1 MRRRIPCAALVV
13 LASCDARTESHASA
27 DTRAA
32 TTAAHAAAAAPSTSS
47 LEQLPREVAELI
59 ASLRT
64 AALAAPDDPR
74 AHGALGFA
82 YEASGLWPDAE
93 RTFARALELA
103 PRDPTLRLH
112 RAIALENLDRD
123 DEAVSL
129 LDALT
134 REAPKFAP
142 AHQRLGVACVRR
154 GELERAEAAFRATVE
169 LAPREAHGHVGL
181 AQVALANDAPDV
193 ALEHLARALERA
205 PDDKLAHY
213 LRGTALVRLERA
225 AEAEPELRLGA
236 NADVRYLR
244 DAGAA
249 EVDRYAVG
257 PTRTLDKAL
266 RALNGGKVA
275 EAIALLEAQRASDP
289 TAQKILVTLGTAYA
303 RAGRVDDAL
312 AVFADAG
319 RNDPRDPLVPI
330 NVAACEF
337 DRGRF
342 DACVAAADA
351 ALALQADLA
360 PAHLVRG
367 AALAKLGRLDEA
379 LAAMR
384 RAAALDPKGVR
395 ARVELGRTAARAGD
409 HRAAA
414 DAFGDALRLA
424 PNDFDATLG
433 HAVALRELGESVAA
447 NDAFARAE
455 TLAQHDA
462 ARRETLRAAREA
474 RAP

>member
-1 MRRRIPCAALVV
+1 M
-13 LASCDARTESHASA
+13 HA

-32 TTAAHAAAAAPSTSS
+32 ATTTTGAPHATP

-59 ASLRT
+59 STLRT
-64 AALAAPDDPR
+64 AALAAPNDPR
-74 AHGALGFA
+74 AHGALAFA

-93 RTFARALELA
+93 ATFVRALELA

-123 DEAVSL
+123 DEAVAL

-154 GELERAEAAFRATVE
+154 GDLPRAEAAFRATLE
-169 LAPREAHGHVGL
+169 LAPREPHGHVGL
-181 AQVALANDAPDV
+181 AQVALANGDA
-193 ALEHLARALERA
+193 AAALERLDHALVLA
-205 PDDKLAHY
+205 PNDKLAHY
-213 LRGTALVRLERA
+213 LRGTALLRLERV

-236 NADVRYLR
+236 NADVGYLR

-249 EVDRYAVG
+249 EVERYAVG
-257 PTRTLDKAL
+257 PTRTLDRAL

-275 EAIALLEAQRASDP
+275 EAIALLEAQRTSDP

-337 DRGRF
+337 DRGRYGE
-342 DACVAAADA
+342 CVAAADA
-351 ALALQADLA
+351 ALALRADLA

-367 AALAKLGRLDEA
+367 AALARLGRLDDA
-379 LAAMR
+379 LAALR
-384 RAAALDPKGVR
+384 RAATLDPKGQR

-409 HRAAA
+409 HRGAA
-414 DAFGDALRLA
+414 DAFADALRLA
-424 PNDFDATLG
+424 PNDFDALLG
-433 HAVALRELGESVAA
+433 HASALRELGENDAA
-447 NDAFARAE
+447 NADFARAE
-455 TLAQHDA
+455 SLAQGDA
-462 ARRETLRAAREA
+462 ARRDAVRAAREA
-474 RAP
+474 RSP